1 TTGRMQATVPGYT
14 PRWLDGGTALQ
25 VETTNR
31 SLAIY
36 PISAIPAP
44 EGPALPPVPDG
55 AMPGSARTVDEP
67 TLAPVELRMATYPT
81 TIRVAHHP
89 SNGCRAVPDW
99 QVDTI
104 PFEEY
109 IARVVPAETPSW
121 WPVDALAAQAV
132 AARTYAWQKILAG
145 RADYDV
151 TDWANYQMMCDVRHA
166 NSDTAVAM
174 TQGQYLTT
182 IDDANRTPIAA
193 MYSAENGHP
202 TLTNPNVSY
211 LQSVPDRFAL
221 GRERWGHGYGLSQW
235 GAYRRATAGQT
246 YRQIL
251 GHYYTNV
258 YLRDARS
265 PANPVVAFI
274 GNEPPYQVATD
285 SVALRTLRPATL
297 AVHYTIS
304 ATAGLTD
311 DVAIAPALTEPSALI
326 WRAAT
331 PLPDGAHITASLWIS
346 DHVQETISWQVDHQ
360 PPPVPVMTVPEMI
373 TTAVITLAVP
383 VDTEVPLLRAD
394 WQWAG
399 TALSHTANS
408 GAAIADNAASAGVA
422 WAADPERHDAGVWYG
437 PYTKELPAGHSYR
450 ALFWLRA
457 ALPLTATIHHKPIG
471 RLDVTDDEGCL
482 LLGLRDLSAA
492 DFGEATTYH
501 PIAVDFHLFDD
512 PQGLEFRVAWAGV
525 VGLALDRVD
534 LWQLPDALVTA
545 DGAVQR
551 AAPTKA
557 TALFVWTVAHDA
569 PVMAANTYKRTLY
582 LRAADAAGNL

>member
-1 TTGRMQATVPGYT
+1 DLTQATTVEDQIHVSNPVVSPDGHYAAVTVVPLGAETAHLARTQLYDLKTGRMQATVPGYT

-25 VETTNR
+25 VETKNR
-31 SLAIY
+31 SLALY
-36 PISAIPAP
+36 PISAMLVPSGTVLTPVTDTGVANST
-44 EGPALPPVPDG
+44 GPL
-55 AMPGSARTVDEP
+55 DEP
-67 TLAPVELRMATYPT
+67 TVAPVDLRMATYPT

-109 IARVVPAETPSW
+109 VARVVPAETPSW

-182 IDDANRTPIAA
+182 IDDANRIPIAA

-311 DVAIAPALTEPSALI
+311 DVAIAPELTEPSALI

-399 TALSHTANS
+399 
-408 GAAIADNAASAGVA
+408 
-422 WAADPERHDAGVWYG
+422 
-437 PYTKELPAGHSYR
+437 
-450 ALFWLRA
+450 
-457 ALPLTATIHHKPIG
+457 
-471 RLDVTDDEGCL
+471 
-482 LLGLRDLSAA
+482 
-492 DFGEATTYH
+492 
-501 PIAVDFHLFDD
+501 
-512 PQGLEFRVAWAGV
+512 
-525 VGLALDRVD
+525 
-534 LWQLPDALVTA
+534 
-545 DGAVQR
+545 
-551 AAPTKA
+551 
-557 TALFVWTVAHDA
+557 
-569 PVMAANTYKRTLY
+569 
-582 LRAADAAGNL
+582 